1 MLTRITSNMRQV
13 SIKRILLTLFSLPFV
28 AAGFVVGLLS
38 IVVRFAISAF
48 LEGYQIAMGV
58 MNAPR

>member
-1 MLTRITSNMRQV
+1 MLDRIKTNMRTL
-13 SIKRILLTLFSLPFV
+13 SIKRITLTLLSLPFV

-38 IVVRFAISAF
+38 IVVRFAVGAF